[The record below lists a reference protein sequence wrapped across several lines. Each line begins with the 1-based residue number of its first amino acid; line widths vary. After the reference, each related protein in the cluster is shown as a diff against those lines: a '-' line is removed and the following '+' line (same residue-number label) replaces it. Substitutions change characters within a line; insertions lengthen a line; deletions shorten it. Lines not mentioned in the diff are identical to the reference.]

1 MLKIQI
7 EVNTE
12 HIRKRHMSRKIID
25 EAIEYVKELFEGNS
39 DGHGVD
45 HAMRVYRNTQ
55 VIMEKYP
62 EADSVVVALAA
73 LLHDADDHKLFNT
86 DNNANARGFLE
97 KNGLPIEK
105 IDYICQIINSV
116 SFSHNRGKI
125 PDTIEGK
132 IVQDADRIDAIGAI
146 GIARTFAYGG
156 KAGRPLGDSIKHFY
170 DKLLLLKEELNTDSA
185 KELAQKRHDYMV
197 EFLKEY
203 YAETGEEL
211 P

>member
-12 HIRKRHMSRKIID
+12 HIRKRHMSKKIID

-97 KNGLPIEK
+97 KNG
-105 IDYICQIINSV
+105 Q
-116 SFSHNRGKI
+116 F
-125 PDTIEGK
+125 
-132 IVQDADRIDAIGAI
+132 DR
-146 GIARTFAYGG
+146 F
-156 KAGRPLGDSIKHFY
+156 
-170 DKLLLLKEELNTDSA
+170 
-185 KELAQKRHDYMV
+185 
-197 EFLKEY
+197 
-203 YAETGEEL
+203 
-211 P
+211 

>member
-12 HIRKRHMSRKIID
+12 HIRKRNMSKKIID
-25 EAIEYVKELFEGNS
+25 DAIEYVKEIFEGNS

-45 HAMRVYRNTQ
+45 HAIRVYRNTQ

-105 IDYICQIINSV
+105 IDCICQIINAV
-116 SFSHNRGKI
+116 SFSKNRGKI

-156 KAGRPLGDSIKHFY
+156 KAGRPLEDSIKHFY
-170 DKLLLLKEELNTDSA
+170 DKLLLLKEEMNTDSA